1 MQRTRRS
8 RILILCIVFI
18 AIIFGCKKESADDVI
33 RLKMGLVDP
42 ENSNYG
48 MGAKRIAQEVSN
60 ATSGKIVIDVFGSG
74 QLGNERDM
82 YEGAQLG
89 TVDIATIAN
98 PVLTS
103 FIPEMAILD
112 QPFLFENEE
121 QAHSVIDGEL
131 GKLIEEKALAQG
143 IHIVGWMESGFRNCF
158 SIRPLRNLSDFRN
171 LKIRTMENATQIA
184 IFESFGSIPTP
195 MPATEQYTALQ
206 QGTIDAG
213 ENAIV
218 NVLVNKYYE
227 VVKNISFTRHQFV
240 FIAIGVSDKAW
251 KLIPDDLKPVFVEA
265 VKEGANYQ
273 RALLVEANNN
283 AEKELRE
290 MGLSFYDVN
299 REELRRAA
307 IPKMVSFTNK
317 IPSNWIEA
325 VKVN

>member
-1 MQRTRRS
+1 MKHDKLKRLH
-8 RILILCIVFI
+8 LIICIVLLI
-18 AIIFGCKKESADDVI
+18 GCKENADQVI
-33 RLKMGLVDP
+33 RFKMGLVDP

-60 ATSGKIVIDVFGSG
+60 ATSGKIIIDVFGSG

-112 QPFLFENEE
+112 QPFLFETEE
-121 QAHSVIDGEL
+121 QAHNVIDGKL
-131 GKLIEEKALAQG
+131 GDLVSQKALEQG

-158 SIRPLRNLSDFRN
+158 SIRPLRNLSDFKN

-184 IFESFGSIPTP
+184 VFESFGAIPTP

-206 QGTIDAG
+206 QRTIDAG
-213 ENAIV
+213 ENAIA
-218 NVLVNKYYE
+218 NVLANKYYE
-227 VVKNISFTRHQFV
+227 VVKNITLTRHQFV
-240 FIAIGVSDKAW
+240 FIAIGLSDKAW
-251 KLIPDDLKPVFVEA
+251 NRIPDELKPVFVEA

-273 RALLVEANNN
+273 RALLSEAN
-283 AEKELRE
+283 AEAEVELKEI
-290 MGLSFYDVN
+290 GVTFYNIDRN
-299 REELRRAA
+299 ELKNSASQ
-307 IPKMVSFTNK
+307 KMVSFTNR
-317 IPSNWIEA
+317 IPKDWIDA
-325 VKVN
+325 SKVLN

>member
-1 MQRTRRS
+1 MKHDKLKRLHLIICMV
-8 RILILCIVFI
+8 ILI
-18 AIIFGCKKESADDVI
+18 GCKENADQVI
-33 RLKMGLVDP
+33 RFKMGLVDP

-60 ATSGKIVIDVFGSG
+60 ATSGKIIIDVFGSG

-112 QPFLFENEE
+112 QPFLFETEE
-121 QAHSVIDGEL
+121 QAHNVIDGKL
-131 GKLIEEKALAQG
+131 GDLVSQKALEQG

-158 SIRPLRNLSDFRN
+158 SIRPLRNLSDFKN

-184 IFESFGSIPTP
+184 VFESFGAIPTP

-206 QGTIDAG
+206 QRTIDAG
-213 ENAIV
+213 ENAIA
-218 NVLVNKYYE
+218 NVLANKYYE
-227 VVKNISFTRHQFV
+227 VVKNITLTRHQFV
-240 FIAIGVSDKAW
+240 FIAIGLSDKAW
-251 KLIPDDLKPVFVEA
+251 NRIPDELKPVFVEA

-273 RALLVEANNN
+273 RALLSEAN
-283 AEKELRE
+283 AEAEVELKKI
-290 MGLSFYDVN
+290 GVTFYNIDRN
-299 REELRRAA
+299 ELKNSASQ
-307 IPKMVSFTNK
+307 KMVSFTNR
-317 IPSNWIEA
+317 IPKDWIDA
-325 VKVN
+325 SKVLN

>member
-1 MQRTRRS
+1 MKHDKLKRLHLIICMV
-8 RILILCIVFI
+8 ILI
-18 AIIFGCKKESADDVI
+18 GCKENADQVI
-33 RLKMGLVDP
+33 RFKMGLVDP

-60 ATSGKIVIDVFGSG
+60 ATSGKIIIDVFGSG

-112 QPFLFENEE
+112 QPFLFETEE
-121 QAHSVIDGEL
+121 QAHNVIDGKL
-131 GKLIEEKALAQG
+131 GDLVSQKALEQG

-158 SIRPLRNLSDFRN
+158 SIRPLRNLSDFKN

-184 IFESFGSIPTP
+184 VFESFGAIPTP

-206 QGTIDAG
+206 QRTIDAG
-213 ENAIV
+213 ENAIA
-218 NVLVNKYYE
+218 NVLANKYYE
-227 VVKNISFTRHQFV
+227 VVKNITFTRHQFV
-240 FIAIGVSDKAW
+240 FIAIGLSDKAW
-251 KLIPDDLKPVFVEA
+251 NRIPDELKPVFVEA

-273 RALLVEANNN
+273 RALLSEAN
-283 AEKELRE
+283 AEAEVELKE
-290 MGLSFYDVN
+290 MGVTFYNIDRN
-299 REELRRAA
+299 ELKNSASQ
-307 IPKMVSFTNK
+307 KMVSFTNR
-317 IPSNWIEA
+317 IPKDWIDA
-325 VKVN
+325 SKVLN

>member
-1 MQRTRRS
+1 MKHDKLKRLHLIICMV
-8 RILILCIVFI
+8 ILI
-18 AIIFGCKKESADDVI
+18 GCKENADQVI
-33 RLKMGLVDP
+33 RFKMGLVDP

-60 ATSGKIVIDVFGSG
+60 ATSGKIIIDVFGSG

-112 QPFLFENEE
+112 QPFLFETEE
-121 QAHSVIDGEL
+121 QAHNVIDGKL
-131 GKLIEEKALAQG
+131 GDLVSQKALEQG

-158 SIRPLRNLSDFRN
+158 SIRPLRNLSDFKN

-184 IFESFGSIPTP
+184 VFESFGAIPTP

-206 QGTIDAG
+206 QRTIDAG
-213 ENAIV
+213 ENAIA
-218 NVLVNKYYE
+218 NVLANKYYE
-227 VVKNISFTRHQFV
+227 VVKNITLTRHQFV
-240 FIAIGVSDKAW
+240 FIAIGLSDKAW
-251 KLIPDDLKPVFVEA
+251 NRIPDELKPVFVEA

-273 RALLVEANNN
+273 RALLSEAN
-283 AEKELRE
+283 AEAEVELKEI
-290 MGLSFYDVN
+290 GVTFYNIDRN
-299 REELRRAA
+299 ELKNSASQ
-307 IPKMVSFTNK
+307 KMVSFTNR
-317 IPSNWIEA
+317 IPKDWIDA
-325 VKVN
+325 SKVLN

>member
-1 MQRTRRS
+1 MKHDKLKRLH
-8 RILILCIVFI
+8 LIICIVLLI
-18 AIIFGCKKESADDVI
+18 GCKENADQVI
-33 RLKMGLVDP
+33 RFKMGLVDP

-60 ATSGKIVIDVFGSG
+60 ATSGKIIIDVFGSG

-112 QPFLFENEE
+112 QPFLFETEE
-121 QAHSVIDGEL
+121 QAHNVIDGKL
-131 GKLIEEKALAQG
+131 GDLVSQKALEQG

-158 SIRPLRNLSDFRN
+158 SIRPLRNLSDFKN

-184 IFESFGSIPTP
+184 VFESFGAIPTP

-206 QGTIDAG
+206 QRTIDAG
-213 ENAIV
+213 ENAIA
-218 NVLVNKYYE
+218 NVLANKYYE
-227 VVKNISFTRHQFV
+227 VVKNITLTRHQFV
-240 FIAIGVSDKAW
+240 FIAIGLSDKAW
-251 KLIPDDLKPVFVEA
+251 NRIPDELKPVFVEA

-273 RALLVEANNN
+273 RALLSEAN
-283 AEKELRE
+283 AEAEVELKQ
-290 MGLSFYDVN
+290 MGVTFYNIDRN
-299 REELRRAA
+299 ELKNSASQ
-307 IPKMVSFTNK
+307 KMVSFTNRIPKDWIDAAK
-317 IPSNWIEA
+317 ILN
-325 VKVN
+325 

>member
-1 MQRTRRS
+1 MKHMKQKRNY
-8 RILILCIVFI
+8 ILLFVLVLLI
-18 AIIFGCKKESADDVI
+18 GCKENSDQVI
-33 RLKMGLVDP
+33 RFKMGLVDP

-48 MGAKRIAQEVSN
+48 MGAKRISQEVSN
-60 ATSGKIVIDVFGSG
+60 ATSGKIIIDVFGSG

-112 QPFLFENEE
+112 QPFLFETEE
-121 QAHSVIDGEL
+121 QAHNVIDGEL
-131 GKLIEEKALAQG
+131 GALIAEKALEQG

-158 SIRPLRNLSDFRN
+158 SIRPLKNLSDFKN

-184 IFESFGSIPTP
+184 VFESFGAIPTP

-206 QGTIDAG
+206 QRTIDAG
-213 ENAIV
+213 ENAIA

-227 VVKNISFTRHQFV
+227 VVKNITLTRHQFV
-240 FIAIGVSDKAW
+240 FIAIGLSDKAW
-251 KLIPDDLKPVFVEA
+251 NRIPDELKPVFVEA

-273 RALLVEANNN
+273 RALLSEAN
-283 AEKELRE
+283 AEAEAELKEI
-290 MGLSFYDVN
+290 GVTFYNIDRN
-299 REELRRAA
+299 ELKKSASQ
-307 IPKMVSFTNK
+307 KMVSLTNRIPKDWIDASK
-317 IPSNWIEA
+317 ILN
-325 VKVN
+325 